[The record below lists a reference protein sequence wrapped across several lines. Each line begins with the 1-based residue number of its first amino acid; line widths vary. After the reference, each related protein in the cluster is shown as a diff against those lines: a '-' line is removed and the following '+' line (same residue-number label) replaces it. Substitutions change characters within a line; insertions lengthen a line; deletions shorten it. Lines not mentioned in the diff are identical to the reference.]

1 MKKTNQYV
9 LLIFFIILISVPGFW
24 LLRGKPSSQVSMVE
38 GRVLGLPGSSYPTL
52 KVALDFIKQGEPQ
65 KAVALVWDLYIGGSL
80 QKKFDGAATD
90 QFPFR
95 MSLIN
100 FAKAVDRGIIKY
112 SYSLSGDE
120 VIPADM
126 TSDIYIML
134 NKEALILPPDLFDEI
149 AIEKINERLQNYQEI
164 ATNYPE
170 INFYIYYLETL
181 PVSQYHPLNKI
192 FPQADEG
199 QSINYFRSKLTDR
212 INLGYMPLKGVD
224 DHLQHYYRT
233 DHHANTAGILE
244 AYRGIYNLLSINYAN
259 MPPKL
264 EPSARVTFPDIV
276 FLGTFARRTLYPIQ
290 GDEFIGFQADFP
302 TCAVRDN
309 GVVGVYDSRDE
320 YLQGIYPTEPFV
332 DHYGAYFGSQQGL
345 LEYRCEIQ
353 TNRNILIVGDSYAR
367 PLVNLIANHYKH
379 TFYVDLRQNTDFSLS
394 EFTSSHDIDDFLI
407 VSDYEVVFM
416 DTDQWKIH
424 P

>member
-1 MKKTNQYV
+1 
-9 LLIFFIILISVPGFW
+9 VPGFW
-24 LLRGKPSSQVSMVE
+24 LLRGKPSPQVSIVE
-38 GRVLGLPGSSYPTL
+38 GRVLGLPESSYPTL

-80 QKKFDGAATD
+80 QMKFDGAVTD

-95 MSLIN
+95 MPLIK
-100 FAKAVDRGIIKY
+100 FAKAVDREIIKF
-112 SYSLSGDE
+112 SYSFSGDE

-126 TSDIYIML
+126 TSEIYIML
-134 NKEALILPPDLFDEI
+134 DKEALIVPPGKFDEI
-149 AIEKINERLQNYQEI
+149 AVDKIDKRLINYQTL
-164 ATNYPE
+164 ANSYPE
-170 INFYIYYLETL
+170 INFYIFYLETL
-181 PVSQYHPLNKI
+181 PFSQYHPLNAI
-192 FPQADEG
+192 FDKADKG
-199 QSINYFRSKLTDR
+199 QSFNYFRYKLTDR
-212 INLGYMPLKGVD
+212 INLGYMPLMGVD

-244 AYRGIYNLLSINYAN
+244 AYRGIYNLLSSNYMN
-259 MPPKL
+259 IPPQL
-264 EPSARVTFPDIV
+264 EPSSLVNFPDIA
-276 FLGTFARRTLYPIQ
+276 FLGTLARRTLYPIQ

-302 TCAVRDN
+302 SCTVRDN

-353 TNRNILIVGDSYAR
+353 TNRNILIIGDSYAR
-367 PLVNLIANHYKH
+367 PLVNLIANHYNH
-379 TFYVDLRQNTDFSLS
+379 TFYVDLRQNSDFSLS

>member
-1 MKKTNQYV
+1 MNKTNKYV
-9 LLIFFIILISVPGFW
+9 LLVFFIILISVPGYW
-24 LLRGKPSSQVSMVE
+24 LLRGKPSPQVSIVE
-38 GRVLGLPGSSYPTL
+38 GRVLGLPENSYPTL
-52 KVALDFIKQGEPQ
+52 KIAMNFIKQGEPQ
-65 KAVALVWDLYIGGSL
+65 KAVALVWDLYTGGSL

-95 MSLIN
+95 MALIK
-100 FAKAVDRGIIKY
+100 FAKTVDREIIKL

-126 TSDIYIML
+126 TSEIYIML
-134 NKEALILPPDLFDEI
+134 NQEALIVPPGIFDEI
-149 AIEKINERLQNYQEI
+149 AIEKIDERLTNYQELVFS
-164 ATNYPE
+164 YPE

-181 PVSQYHPLNKI
+181 PFSQYHPLNAI
-192 FPQADEG
+192 FAKVDKG
-199 QSINYFRSKLTDR
+199 QSFNYFRSKLSDR
-212 INLGYMPLKGVD
+212 INLGYLPLKGVD

-244 AYRGIYNLLSINYAN
+244 AYRGIYNLLSSKYTNI
-259 MPPKL
+259 PPQL
-264 EPSARVTFPDIV
+264 EPSMMVNFPDIS
-276 FLGTFARRTLYPIQ
+276 FWGTLARRTLYPIQ
-290 GDEFIGFQADFP
+290 GDEFIGFQAGFP
-302 TCAVRDN
+302 NCTVSDN
-309 GVVGVYDSRDE
+309 GEVGVYDSREE
-320 YLQGIYPTEPFV
+320 YLQGKYPTEPYV
-332 DHYGAYFGSQQGL
+332 DHYGNYFGSQQGL

-379 TFYVDLRQNTDFSLS
+379 TFYVDLRQNADFSLS

-407 VSDYEVVFM
+407 VSDYEVIFM
-416 DTDQWKIH
+416 DTDQWKIN